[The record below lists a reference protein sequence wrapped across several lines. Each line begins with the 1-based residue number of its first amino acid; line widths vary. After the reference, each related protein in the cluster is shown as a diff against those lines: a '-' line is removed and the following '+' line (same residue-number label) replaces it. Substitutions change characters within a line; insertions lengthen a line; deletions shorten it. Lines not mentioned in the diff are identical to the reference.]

1 MVYGASTA
9 WPLAHLP
16 NPAAHGPA
24 STALGDSLKAEH
36 HTPRQ
41 RKPNGDGDDGGSRPL
56 KLLLAGESVVLG
68 DRTAFGQ
75 EAAAQ
80 SEAAQSEVAVKR
92 RRVKLLAEKGE
103 TADPCAN

>member
-1 MVYGASTA
+1 LNSLHAQDTPRQLAVVYGASTA
-9 WPLAHLP
+9 WTLAHLP

-56 KLLLAGESVVLG
+56 KLLLAGELDVPWV
-68 DRTAFGQ
+68 TGQ
-75 EAAAQ
+75 LSAAAH
-80 SEAAQSEVAVKR
+80 
-92 RRVKLLAEKGE
+92 L
-103 TADPCAN
+103 C

>member
-68 DRTAFGQ
+68 DRTASVRRLRRTCA
-75 EAAAQ
+75 EAASREGQ
-80 SEAAQSEVAVKR
+80 NR
-92 RRVKLLAEKGE
+92 
-103 TADPCAN
+103 